1 MKLSFFLVGFHRSS
15 MKIFVHG
22 SSILFPCY
30 DKTLLS
36 FSSFLKCLLW
46 NSSFLSPF
54 LLRLWLHFLSLGTV
68 YGPAC
73 PMIPSLIALFRTNL
87 QREKSIE
94 QPLQLAKVA
103 NEYTHASFWAKA
115 GGLNR
120 DEIEIVRKLRGICST
135 NSYTDNLPDSNA
147 GSKLRHLLST
157 STMV

>member
-1 MKLSFFLVGFHRSS
+1 

-22 SSILFPCY
+22 ASIPFPCY
-30 DKTLLS
+30 VKTLLS
-36 FSSFLKCLLW
+36 FSSFLKRLLW

-73 PMIPSLIALFRTNL
+73 VGQWSIPSSIALFRTNL

-94 QPLQLAKVA
+94 QLLQLAKVA

-157 STMV
+157 STML